1 MTWRQTVPTE
11 PTPRLNALR
20 ADPRHR
26 AARLKLALSA
36 LLWSEIEA
44 KGLTVADVAARSKL
58 SDQTV
63 RNYFAG
69 ASEPSLS
76 RALALDAA
84 LGRPPGWLARRLTDV

>member
-1 MTWRQTVPTE
+1 VTPE
-11 PTPRLNALR
+11 PTPSLDKLR

-26 AARLKLALSA
+26 AARLKLTLSK
-36 LLWSEIEA
+36 LLWAEA
-44 KGLTVADVAARSKL
+44 DRLDLSIADVAARSGL

-63 RNYFAG
+63 RDYFAA

-84 LGRPPGWLARRLTDV
+84 LGRPAGWLARQVAAEG